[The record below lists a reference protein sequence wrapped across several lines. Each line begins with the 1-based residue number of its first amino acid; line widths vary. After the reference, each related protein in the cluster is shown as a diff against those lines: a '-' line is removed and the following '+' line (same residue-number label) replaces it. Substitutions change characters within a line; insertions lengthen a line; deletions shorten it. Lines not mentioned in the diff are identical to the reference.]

1 MFYDWNQLEADNL
14 KDNPA
19 FAPTEKNNHDRG
31 NQFEELVQSSTA
43 RVVPNEV
50 KSRFERI
57 MKHLHLKHRKAPI

>member
-1 MFYDWNQLEADNL
+1 MFYDWNQFEADKL

-19 FAPTEKNNHDRG
+19 FAPTGIDDHDRG
-31 NQFEELVQSSTA
+31 NQFEELLQSSTA
-43 RVVPNEV
+43 RGVPNEV